1 MQHKE
6 KMMGELKIKESAWES
21 HVQKAGEGK
30 ENRNWKSQV
39 GMKEN
44 FREIIEVWVF
54 VA

>member
-1 MQHKE
+1 
-6 KMMGELKIKESAWES
+6 MMGELKIKESAWES
-21 HVQKAGEGK
+21 QVPKAGEGK

-44 FREIIEVWVF
+44 FREIVEVWVF